1 MRRLIRHII
10 NPVKFRTMLMT
21 IVMAGSMLFS
31 PGLAHGV
38 AKDKD
43 KDPVYTIVIDA
54 GHGGK
59 DFGAMDNG
67 QSEKMINLGVAK
79 KLAQQIKKNVKNV
92 KVVLTRDDD
101 TFISLQ
107 GRADIANFNKADLFI
122 SIHTNSVDKSNPN
135 RKKVAGATVYTLGH
149 HKDANNLKVAQTENS
164 VIEYEDNYHQ
174 KYSGFDPN
182 KDESYIIFEMAQKRN
197 LGKSLRFAAEAQK
210 ELVATGGR
218 VDRGVKQAGFWVL
231 WATSMP
237 SVLVELDFIC
247 NPTEAAFLGSDE
259 GQERLAKSL
268 CNAVKRYFS
277 ADNDRS
283 ASAGS
288 AKQYSDKNEQKA
300 KSNRNSRQEHADAEM
315 PAKAEESENAATMA
329 STGVGTLVSVENAE
343 RVKIGGKSTTTRRS
357 ASGPRKRRS
366 SSSRAISDKREIA
379 TDSIAL
385 KSETQYLAR
394 HEATKD
400 EVKEE
405 VNEPKK
411 EDAKGKKNKKKKN
424 KSKDTKAK
432 ETKSAGMQGEMMAS
446 TSGSK
451 DSKKAES
458 SSKKSSTRGNRKTFV
473 VKQSGNNTQAQAAKT
488 TTKVSAG
495 KSTTSGKNVASGK
508 TIAKAQTEAKDTITR
523 QPGRP
528 KFKAASASASR
539 PIYYKIQLAESDHK
553 LNDNDPLFGG
563 LTPTEMFVENN
574 HYKYTYG
581 SSTNRRE
588 MEKKLLEIKS
598 MVPNAI
604 IIVDNEK

>member
-1 MRRLIRHII
+1 M
-10 NPVKFRTMLMT
+10 
-21 IVMAGSMLFS
+21 
-31 PGLAHGV
+31 
-38 AKDKD
+38 
-43 KDPVYTIVIDA
+43 
-54 GHGGK
+54 
-59 DFGAMDNG
+59 
-67 QSEKMINLGVAK
+67 
-79 KLAQQIKKNVKNV
+79 
-92 KVVLTRDDD
+92 
-101 TFISLQ
+101 
-107 GRADIANFNKADLFI
+107 
-122 SIHTNSVDKSNPN
+122 
-135 RKKVAGATVYTLGH
+135 
-149 HKDANNLKVAQTENS
+149 
-164 VIEYEDNYHQ
+164 
-174 KYSGFDPN
+174 
-182 KDESYIIFEMAQKRN
+182 
-197 LGKSLRFAAEAQK
+197 
-210 ELVATGGR
+210 
-218 VDRGVKQAGFWVL
+218 
-231 WATSMP
+231 
-237 SVLVELDFIC
+237 
-247 NPTEAAFLGSDE
+247 
-259 GQERLAKSL
+259 
-268 CNAVKRYFS
+268 
-277 ADNDRS
+277 
-283 ASAGS
+283 
-288 AKQYSDKNEQKA
+288 
-300 KSNRNSRQEHADAEM
+300 
-315 PAKAEESENAATMA
+315 
-329 STGVGTLVSVENAE
+329 ENAE

-432 ETKSAGMQGEMMAS
+432 ETKSAGKQGEMMAS

-458 SSKKSSTRGNRKTFV
+458 SSKKNSTRGNRKTFV

-488 TTKVSAG
+488 TTKASAG
-495 KSTTSGKNVASGK
+495 KTTTSGKNATSGK